1 MIRYQKPARYLL
13 LISIIL
19 AGAAICTISGCSR
32 VGYRSDPS
40 LIGYTEYGVASFYA
54 LKFQFR
60 KTSSG
65 ERFNQLAL
73 SAAHRTL
80 PFGTGVRVTNLRN
93 GKSVIVRINDRGPFI
108 SGRIIDLSRYAFSRI
123 EDTDRGL
130 MNVKIEVVP

>member
-1 MIRYQKPARYLL
+1 MMKRYKKSPRCL
-13 LISIIL
+13 LIIWIMV
-19 AGAAICTISGCSR
+19 AAAASTIPGCSR
-32 VGYRSDPS
+32 VAYRSDPG

-54 LKFQFR
+54 MKFQFR
-60 KTSSG
+60 RTSSG

-73 SAAHRTL
+73 SAAHKTL

-93 GKSVIVRINDRGPFI
+93 RKSVIVRINDRGPFI
-108 SGRIIDLSRYAFSRI
+108 AGRIIDLTRYAFSRI